1 MLLSTIIGMPPNE
14 ELGQITNEAFED
26 SVDVLGV
33 RSEQPR
39 EGKDQTQEELKRDL
53 I

>member
-33 RSEQPR
+33 RSDSL
-39 EGKDQTQEELKRDL
+39 GKEK
-53 I
+53 IKPKKN